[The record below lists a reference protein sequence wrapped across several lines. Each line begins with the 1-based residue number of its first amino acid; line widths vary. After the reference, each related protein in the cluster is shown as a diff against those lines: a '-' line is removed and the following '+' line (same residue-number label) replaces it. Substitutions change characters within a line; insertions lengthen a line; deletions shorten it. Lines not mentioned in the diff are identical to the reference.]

1 MLLASVR
8 LLGSGTFICSI
19 HRSSFSVFS
28 DDSYLTR
35 DSYVTRIHVTPSE
48 NMNLVAVFDLARI
61 KNEKK
66 DCPELDYAVYLLPD
80 L

>member
-28 DDSYLTR
+28 GDSYLTR
-35 DSYVTRIHVTPSE
+35 DSYVTRIHATPSE
-48 NMNLVAVFDLARI
+48 I
-61 KNEKK
+61 
-66 DCPELDYAVYLLPD
+66 
-80 L
+80 